1 MIINGKK
8 VDGTSLIFNGVDM
21 RDYPDFSDAYIAYA
35 ENSEGISLNDDEL
48 NLLHDIFKDE
58 VHSILTS
65 NLY

>member
-1 MIINGKK
+1 MIINGKQIDDK
-8 VDGTSLIFNGVDM
+8 SLVFNSIDM

-35 ENSEGISLNDDEL
+35 ENSDGVSLNDEEL
-48 NLLHDIFKDE
+48 NLLHDIFADE

>member
-1 MIINGKK
+1 MIVNGKK
-8 VDGTSLIFNGVDM
+8 VDDTSLIFNGVDM

>member
-1 MIINGKK
+1 MIVNGKK
-8 VDGTSLIFNGVDM
+8 VDGTSLVFNSIDM

-35 ENSEGISLNDDEL
+35 EYSESVSLNDDEL
-48 NLLHDIFKDE
+48 NLLHELFADE